1 MKPII
6 LALGQMHVVPGQI
19 KHNFLMLKQMV
30 FNAKSQGA
38 QMIVFPELCLT
49 GYLIGDQFLD
59 NTWVDYAVS
68 FNDQIKA
75 LSTDIIIVWG
85 NVVTLG
91 KNPSITNNDSRLAK
105 LNAGLI
111 AYQGR
116 YVQRKNRLFDG
127 VYPKRLF
134 PNYRIFDDQR
144 YFLPGRELEEKLGLK
159 VKSLLQPFE
168 VNIHGETLSIG
179 LEVCED
185 MWDKAY
191 GFSPSEEYLKQG
203 VDMLI
208 NISASPWTID
218 KEKSRIEQI
227 QAHSKVPF
235 IFVNKVGTDNT
246 GKNVVLF
253 DGGSM
258 LFNREGKLISFA
270 NDLGKPELCIT
281 TFEAKPKIQPVN
293 HKLYHL
299 LIKGIKDFDQQVLS
313 SKVPWIIGLSGGLDS
328 AVSITLLKEAIGAER
343 IYAYSLPTTYNAT
356 QTKENAKSIAKTLGV
371 HFEEISIQKLV
382 DAFAS
387 MQPQADTLTLEN
399 IQARVRGSLLMNI
412 ASEKKGVVLNNG
424 NKIEVALGYATLYGD
439 TIGAIAPLGDLTKLQ
454 IVELATYINSLS
466 SKTIIPLNLIPT
478 IKDGIPFFDL
488 TPSAELKSNQIDPMK
503 WGYHDWLIHELLS
516 FPSLSPERFLT
527 MFIEKTFPKHILHLL
542 KHYQLNDGKAFLDDL
557 NWILSSWNRS
567 YFKRIQMPPN
577 ILVSKGAFGYD
588 YRESQTSYEKTDLFR
603 LLSERI
609 LSLNLND

>member
-30 FNAKSQGA
+30 LNAKSQGA

-59 NTWVDYAVS
+59 NAWVDYAVS

-111 AYQGR
+111 AYQGQ

-235 IFVNKVGTDNT
+235 IFVNKVGTDNN

-258 LFNREGKLISFA
+258 LFNHEGKLISFA

-299 LIKGIKDFDQQVLS
+299 LIKGIKDFDQQVFS
-313 SKVPWIIGLSGGLDS
+313 SKVPWIVGLSGGIDS

-343 IYAYSLPTTYNAT
+343 IYAYSLPTTYNAS

-382 DAFAS
+382 DTFVS

-488 TPSAELKSNQIDPMK
+488 APSAELKSNQIDPMK

-542 KHYQLNDGKAFLDDL
+542 NHYQLNDGKAFLDDL

-603 LLSERI
+603 SLSERI

>member
-30 FNAKSQGA
+30 SNAKSQGA

-59 NTWVDYAVS
+59 NAWVDYAVS

-111 AYQGR
+111 AYQGQ

-235 IFVNKVGTDNT
+235 IFVNKVGTDNN

-258 LFNREGKLISFA
+258 LFNHEGKLISFA

-299 LIKGIKDFDQQVLS
+299 LIKGIKDFDQQVFS
-313 SKVPWIIGLSGGLDS
+313 SKVPWIVGLSGGLDS

-343 IYAYSLPTTYNAT
+343 IYAYSLPTTYNAS

-488 TPSAELKSNQIDPMK
+488 APSAELKSNQIDPMK

-577 ILVSKGAFGYD
+577 ILVSKGSFGYD

-603 LLSERI
+603 SLSERI
-609 LSLNLND
+609 LTLNLND

>member
-1 MKPII
+1 MKPMII
-6 LALGQMHVVPGQI
+6 ALGQMQVVPGQI
-19 KHNFLMLKQMV
+19 KQNFSMLKQMV

-75 LSTDIIIVWG
+75 LSTDIIIIWG

-91 KNPSITNNDSRLAK
+91 KDPSITNNDSRLAK

-111 AYQGR
+111 AYQGQ

-159 VKSLLQPFE
+159 VKSLLQPLE
-168 VNIHGETLSIG
+168 VEINGETISIG

-203 VDMLI
+203 VDLLI

-235 IFVNKVGTDNT
+235 IFVNKVGTDNN

-258 LFNREGKLISFA
+258 VFNREGKLISFA

-281 TFEAKPKIQPVN
+281 TFEAKPKVRPIN
-293 HKLYHL
+293 HKLYAML
-299 LIKGIKDFDQQVLS
+299 VKGLKEFDQQVFS
-313 SKVPWIIGLSGGLDS
+313 SKVPWIVGLSGGIDS
-328 AVSITLLKEAIGAER
+328 AVSIALLKEAIGPER
-343 IYAYSLPTTYNAT
+343 IYAYSLPTTYNAK
-356 QTKENAKSIAKTLGV
+356 QTKDNARSIASKLGV
-371 HFEEISIQKLV
+371 HFEEISIQPIV
-382 DAFAS
+382 DTFAS
-387 MQPQADTLTLEN
+387 LQPHADMLTLEN
-399 IQARVRGSLLMNI
+399 IQARVRGSVLMNL

-454 IVELATYINSLS
+454 IVDLANHINDLAHLPV
-466 SKTIIPLNLIPT
+466 IPINLIPY
-478 IKDGIPFFDL
+478 IEEGIPHFDL
-488 TPSAELKSNQIDPMK
+488 APSAELKSNQVDPMK
-503 WGYHDWLIHELLS
+503 WGYHDWLIQELLS

-527 MFIEKTFPKHILHLL
+527 MFIEKSFPKHILGLL
-542 KHYQLNDGKAFLDDL
+542 THYGLDEGKAFLEDF
-557 NWILSSWNRS
+557 NWILNSWNRS

-577 ILVSKGAFGYD
+577 ILVSKSAFGYD
-588 YRESQTSYEKTDLFR
+588 YRESQTNYEKTDLFR
-603 LLSERI
+603 ALSERI
-609 LSLNLND
+609 LTLNLNN

>member
-30 FNAKSQGA
+30 LNAKSQGA

-59 NTWVDYAVS
+59 NAWVDYAVS

-111 AYQGR
+111 AYQGQ

-235 IFVNKVGTDNT
+235 IFVNKVGTDNN
-246 GKNVVLF
+246 GKNVVIF

-258 LFNREGKLISFA
+258 LFNHEGTLISFA

-299 LIKGIKDFDQQVLS
+299 LIKGIKDFDQQVFS
-313 SKVPWIIGLSGGLDS
+313 SKVPWIVGLSGGLDS

-343 IYAYSLPTTYNAT
+343 IYAYSLPTTYNAS

-488 TPSAELKSNQIDPMK
+488 APSAELKSNQIDPMK

-577 ILVSKGAFGYD
+577 ILVSKGSFGYD

-603 LLSERI
+603 SLSERI
-609 LSLNLND
+609 LTLNLND